1 MNEQIDNEKK
11 LRIELKKLV
20 TFGDYEETLKQSFG
34 GFLQILEKCKSQNS
48 TIDDFRI
55 LEHITETLSFEF
67 RHLFDDIEEIRN
79 CSDFHSESYRQKRID
94 ILTNQKS
101 YTNKHKLP
109 GWYVDKL
116 LVETHERIK
125 KECSDLYKH

>member
-20 TFGDYEETLKQSFG
+20 TFGDYEETLKKTFD
-34 GFLQILEKCKSQNS
+34 GFLHILEKCKSQKSN
-48 TIDDFRI
+48 IDDFRV
-55 LEHITETLSFEF
+55 LEHITETLSFQF
-67 RHLFDDIEEIRN
+67 RHLNDDIEEIRN
-79 CSDFHSESYRQKRID
+79 CSEFHSESYEQKRID

-101 YTNKHKLP
+101 HTNKHTLP
-109 GWYVDKL
+109 VWYVDKL